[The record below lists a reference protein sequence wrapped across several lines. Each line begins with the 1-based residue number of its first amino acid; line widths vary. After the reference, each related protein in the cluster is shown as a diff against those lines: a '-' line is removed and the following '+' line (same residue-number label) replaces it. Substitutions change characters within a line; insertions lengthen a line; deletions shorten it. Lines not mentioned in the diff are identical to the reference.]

1 MEYNNQAQFS
11 EPGLLRFQA
20 MGARP
25 TGCSGKLP
33 RLPHRKGEMR
43 RKKLKEEQAVK
54 SYRGQML
61 HVDLAARKSWTEEI
75 PERWMKD
82 YVGGE
87 GFGAR
92 YLMDNLEGGIDPLS
106 EENKLL
112 FICGPLTDTKAPSS
126 GRTVVM
132 FKSPLTGTIGASNVG
147 GAWAP
152 QLKRAGYDML
162 VIHGK
167 ATQPTFVYIKDA
179 RVEFYDAAE
188 LTGKSAKE
196 AQQLI
201 REKIAHPKAEVAA
214 IGEGGE
220 KLVRF
225 ASVMVDGDR
234 AAGRGG
240 GGAVMGSKNLKAI
253 AVSGSS
259 GRLPVADPKRFDVAV
274 RQAIDELHAEAF
286 VKEEMMVYGTPSFFD
301 AMNGL
306 GLVPSYNW
314 QRTTTDFDEKL
325 GHKAYHEKLEVKQV
339 RCYNCP
345 IGCGRYTRIPEGKYK
360 GLEGGGP
367 EYETVAAFGQKL
379 GNTDLYSVAAA
390 AYKADALGIDVI
402 SAGQVIAT
410 AMEWYEKGIIDQE
423 FTDGLDLTWGNSDA
437 VVTLVERMGRREGE
451 FAKLLGEGSLR
462 AARAIGK
469 DAEKYVMHVKGQEMA
484 SDGVRASKGEAVP
497 HMISPRGAD
506 HLRPYA
512 ATIDAFGYLEEEF
525 GVTEP
530 VDPFK
535 EENKD
540 WIKPFEELCMATNLL
555 GVCLFAS
562 ITVAVKGK
570 TWAKLY
576 SSATGQEITYQDLFK
591 ASERVLNIERMFN
604 VREGFAR
611 KDDYLPERFNTEPA
625 PDGPGKGQTV
635 NQDKLLDQ
643 VYKVKGWDNN
653 GIPTPEKLKELG
665 LEDIA

>member
-1 MEYNNQAQFS
+1 MQ
-11 EPGLLRFQA
+11 
-20 MGARP
+20 
-25 TGCSGKLP
+25 
-33 RLPHRKGEMR
+33 
-43 RKKLKEEQAVK
+43 

-61 HVDLAARKSWTEEI
+61 HVDLTTRKSWTEEV
-75 PERWMKD
+75 PEDWMAD

-92 YLMDNLEGGIDPLS
+92 FLLDNLKKKVDPLS

-112 FICGPLTDTKAPSS
+112 FITGPLTGTKAPSS

-147 GAWAP
+147 AAWAP

-167 ATQPTFVYIKDA
+167 AAKPTFLYINNDKIEFHDA
-179 RVEFYDAAE
+179 THLA
-188 LTGKSAKE
+188 GKSPKE
-196 AQQLI
+196 AQEII
-201 REKIAHPKAEVAA
+201 REETANPKAQVLG

-225 ASVMVDGDR
+225 ASIMVDGDR

-240 GGAVMGSKNLKAI
+240 GGAVMGSKNLKAV
-253 AVSGSS
+253 AVSGSLE
-259 GRLPVADPKRFDVAV
+259 RLPVADPERFDRAV
-274 RQAIDELHAEAF
+274 RKAIDELQAEAF
-286 VKEEMMVYGTPSFFD
+286 VKEEMMVCGTPSFLD
-301 AMNGL
+301 AMNSL
-306 GLVPSYNW
+306 GLVPAYNW
-314 QRTTTDFDEKL
+314 QRTTTDSDNKL
-325 GHKAYHEKLEVKQV
+325 GHKAYQEKLEVKQV
-339 RCYNCP
+339 RCHNCP

-379 GNTDLYSVAAA
+379 GNTDIHSVAAA

-423 FTDGLDLTWGNSDA
+423 FTDGLDLSWGNSDA
-437 VVTLVERMGRREGE
+437 IVTLVERIGRREGN
-451 FAKLLGEGSLR
+451 FARLLGEGSLR

-469 DAEKYVMHVKGQEMA
+469 GAKDYVMHVKGQEMA
-484 SDGVRASKGEAVP
+484 ADGVRASKGEALS
-497 HMISPRGAD
+497 HMISARGAD

-512 ATIDAFGYLEEEF
+512 ATIDAFGYLEEEV
-525 GVTEP
+525 GVTER

-540 WIKPFEELCMATNLL
+540 WVKPLEELCMATNLL

-562 ITVAVKGK
+562 ITIAVKGK
-570 TWAKLY
+570 TWAELY
-576 SSATGQEITYQDLFK
+576 SSATGHEITYEDLFK
-591 ASERVLNIERMFN
+591 ASESALNIERMFN
-604 VREGFAR
+604 VREGFTR
-611 KDDYLPERFNTEPA
+611 KDDYLPERFSREPA
-625 PDGPGKGQTV
+625 PDGPAKGQTV
-635 NQDKLLDQ
+635 NQDMLLDQ
-643 VYKVKGWDNN
+643 IYKIKGWDQN

-665 LEDIA
+665 LESISV